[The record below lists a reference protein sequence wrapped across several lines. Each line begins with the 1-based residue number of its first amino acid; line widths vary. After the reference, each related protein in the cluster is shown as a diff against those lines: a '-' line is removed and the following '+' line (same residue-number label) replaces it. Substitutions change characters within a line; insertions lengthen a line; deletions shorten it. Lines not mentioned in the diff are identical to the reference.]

1 MTASPQPDDDT
12 ARDDSESR
20 ELADYLAGQDPLD
33 AQAAL
38 WLARRLDG
46 LTAEEDAELRAWL
59 AGDPARGARLEHL
72 AGVWGQLGELPAEDI
87 ASLRAALPP
96 APALT
101 PVPEPAARPPQP
113 RNNAHTSPPRT
124 ATSAQLAWLPDWS
137 RLLPQAAMAGLAAL
151 LIGGGW
157 LGWNHW
163 QQQPTFTQNF
173 ATQRGQQLTASLPDG
188 SGLRLDT
195 ATRLD
200 ATLYRQRREVRLAE
214 GQALFEVRADPQRPF
229 HVLAGSTHVTVLGT
243 RFSVR
248 HLSDGP
254 DAGKVSVT
262 VEEGRVRVTRATDA
276 PEPGMDLIAGAGVEL
291 GAGEQVMA
299 DARGTIG
306 AVARANSEVE
316 RAWQAGRVVFDG
328 TPLAEAIAEIE
339 RYVDTGLVINDPAIA
354 ALRLNGSF
362 DLRRAHSFR
371 QVLPLALPVRLV
383 ERGGVTEIVAR

>member
-1 MTASPQPDDDT
+1 MTASRQPDDDA

-33 AQAAL
+33 VQAAL

-59 AGDPARGARLEHL
+59 AGDPARGARLEQL
-72 AGVWGQLGELPAEDI
+72 AGVWGQLGELPPEDL
-87 ASLRAALPP
+87 ASLRTALPP

-101 PVPEPAARPPQP
+101 PGHEPAARPPQP
-113 RNNAHTSPPRT
+113 RNTAHTPTPRT
-124 ATSAQLAWLPDWS
+124 AAPARLAWMPDWS

-163 QQQPTFTQNF
+163 QQQPTFTQNY
-173 ATQRGQQLTASLPDG
+173 ATQRGQQLSASLPDG

-229 HVLAGSTHVTVLGT
+229 HVLAGAMRITVLGT
-243 RFSVR
+243 RFTVR
-248 HLSDGP
+248 HMPDGS

-262 VEEGRVRVTRATDA
+262 VEEGRVRVTRATGA
-276 PEPGMDLIAGAGVEL
+276 TQPGEAWPVGEGVVL
-291 GAGEQVMA
+291 TAGEQVMA
-299 DARGTIG
+299 DARGHIG
-306 AVARANSEVE
+306 AVARVNPAAGQ
-316 RAWQAGRVVFDG
+316 AWREGRVEFDG

-339 RYVDTGLVINDPAIA
+339 RYVDTGLVIADPTVA

-362 DLRRAHSFR
+362 DLRQAHSFR

>member
-1 MTASPQPDDDT
+1 MTASRQPDDDT
-12 ARDDSESR
+12 ARNDSESR

-38 WLARRLDG
+38 WLTRRLDG

-72 AGVWGQLGELPAEDI
+72 AGVWGQLGELPPEVV
-87 ASLRAALPP
+87 ASLRAAHPR

-101 PVPEPAARPPQP
+101 PVHEPAARPPQP
-113 RNNAHTSPPRT
+113 RNSAHTPPPRT
-124 ATSAQLAWLPDWS
+124 ATPARLAWLPDWS

-229 HVLAGSTHVTVLGT
+229 HVLAGSTRVTVLGT

-248 HLSDGP
+248 HISDGP

-276 PEPGMDLIAGAGVEL
+276 PEPGMDLNAGTGVEL
-291 GAGEQVMA
+291 GAGEQIMA

-306 AVARANSEVE
+306 VVARANPEVE

-362 DLRRAHSFR
+362 DLRRTHSFR